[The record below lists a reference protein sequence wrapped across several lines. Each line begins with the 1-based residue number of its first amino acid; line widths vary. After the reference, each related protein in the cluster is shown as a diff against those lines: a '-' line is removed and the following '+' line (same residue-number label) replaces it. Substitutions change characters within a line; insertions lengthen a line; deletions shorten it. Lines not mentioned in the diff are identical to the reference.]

1 MSSSLP
7 SPCLKSRKDLL
18 HELSPYDRLAK
29 GYDLRHF
36 MTIARGSAT
45 ELETQFLI
53 CQRLH
58 YMTEEEIRPCM
69 MLLDEIIRMLT
80 VLSIRGKAD

>member
-1 MSSSLP
+1 
-7 SPCLKSRKDLL
+7 
-18 HELSPYDRLAK
+18 
-29 GYDLRHF
+29 